1 MVDVPATVAALGAR
15 ISVPTLDGAQ
25 EVGLDAGTQPGE
37 TITLRGQGMPVLR
50 RPGRRGDLRAI
61 VNVVIPRK
69 LSREQREIVEQLA
82 ATLHEDNLRQDEGL
96 VSKLKRAL
104 PGVIRLGVRVAK
116 ADADLVLAELLE
128 LVPQGVEE
136 RELGP
141 DTIEY
146 GVYGAEGE
154 LPELHALRAAAGT
167 ALVEVVTEQVADDWA
182 DRWRA
187 FHVPV
192 EIAGRML
199 VRPPWSPPPEDPA
212 IIDLVIDPA
221 QAFGTGAHPTTKL
234 CLELLL
240 DLEPAGPF
248 MDLGCGSGVLAI
260 AAARL
265 GWTPVEGVDFDPL
278 SVAATIENA
287 EVNGTEVSAR
297 RFDLLRD
304 GPAPTAP
311 TVAAN
316 LLRPLLLAV
325 ARAGFDG
332 PAPEHIVASGLLRAE
347 ADEVSAA
354 LAART
359 GLQERARLEEGDWAA
374 LLLAR
379 SAA

>member
-1 MVDVPATVAALGAR
+1 M
-15 ISVPTLDGAQ
+15 
-25 EVGLDAGTQPGE
+25 
-37 TITLRGQGMPVLR
+37 
-50 RPGRRGDLRAI
+50 
-61 VNVVIPRK
+61 
-69 LSREQREIVEQLA
+69 
-82 ATLHEDNLRQDEGL
+82 
-96 VSKLKRAL
+96 
-104 PGVIRLGVRVAK
+104 IRLGVRVAK
-116 ADADLVLAELLE
+116 ADADLVLAELLA

-154 LPELHALRAAAGT
+154 LPEMHALQAAAGA

-187 FHVPV
+187 FHSPV
-192 EIAGRML
+192 EIGGRLL

-212 IIDLVIDPA
+212 IIDLVIDPG

-240 DLEPAGPF
+240 DLEPRGAF

-260 AAARL
+260 AASRL
-265 GWTPVEGVDFDPL
+265 GWAPVEGVDFDPL
-278 SVAATIENA
+278 SVTASLENA
-287 EVNGTEVSAR
+287 AVNGSELSAR

-316 LLRPLLLAV
+316 LLRPLLLAL

-332 PAPEHIVASGLLRAE
+332 PTPERIVASGLLRAE

-354 LAART
+354 LTART
-359 GLQERARLEEGDWAA
+359 GLPERARLEEGDWAA
-374 LLLAR
+374 LLLAQP
-379 SAA
+379 

>member
-1 MVDVPATVAALGAR
+1 
-15 ISVPTLDGAQ
+15 
-25 EVGLDAGTQPGE
+25 
-37 TITLRGQGMPVLR
+37 
-50 RPGRRGDLRAI
+50 
-61 VNVVIPRK
+61 
-69 LSREQREIVEQLA
+69 
-82 ATLHEDNLRQDEGL
+82 
-96 VSKLKRAL
+96 
-104 PGVIRLGVRVAK
+104 VIRLGVRVAK

-154 LPELHALRAAAGT
+154 LPALHALRAAAGT

-199 VRPPWSPPPEDPA
+199 VRPPWSPRPEDPA

-278 SVAATIENA
+278 SVAATIDNA

-359 GLQERARLEEGDWAA
+359 GLLERARLEESDWAA
-374 LLLAR
+374 LLLAQPG
-379 SAA
+379 AA